1 MEEEIRVELAAA
13 DMVAPVEP
21 ELLMPAHGESSD
33 EAPERPLEKKNTV
46 YEKIARWIVAATV
59 FLIPLFFL
67 PWTTGIIE
75 LNKLALLTAAT
86 GAALIFWFLHVIVS
100 GQMSFRRSPVNL
112 GILAVLGAEILA
124 VIFSLARFKGL
135 FGLTNSLSDSLVA
148 VINLAVFYFLV
159 INLFRRGRRL
169 QLILAASL
177 GLALLYGLLQMS
189 GFYIFKYLNISILD
203 FTSSHAFN
211 TVGSVNAL
219 GLLAAAAL
227 PLFGKIRNEKIVLK
241 FLRIAGLVVAFA
253 VLLIL
258 NWWILWAAA
267 IAGMTVIMLLDSLV
281 TGRENKF
288 KISRFLLPMTV
299 IVLGIFF
306 TIVNLNLSFIKKNFP
321 VEIGPSFGLSGR
333 VVKSTLSESPI
344 FGYGPENFS
353 LAFDKFGADK
363 LVNTTLS
370 GIKFF
375 DSTSEVINF
384 AAHGGIIL
392 LAAFAFLFWSLFAAI
407 KRSVAGGIKS
417 VGLVASL
424 AALVVGS
431 FLYPLNLTMFFLFF
445 ILAALLVLDLAKED
459 AKLTDIEEKP
469 LASLAAS
476 LGFVGSLILVLVET
490 YFGATVYLADA
501 KYADA
506 LSEKDS
512 QKRTDLLVRAVN
524 LNGHDDRYYRS
535 ASQAALELLAQEL
548 IKKAD
553 KNDTDRSS
561 RIQNYIGSA
570 INLARRATEV
580 SPRETNNW
588 TNLGG
593 VYQELVGLVD
603 GVDNL
608 AAVAYAKASELR
620 PGDANIYNQAGNVF
634 LGKADLLLRLAVANA
649 GSAQQFRQGAADALT
664 RAEENYKRAIEL
676 STNFGVAIYNL
687 GVVYDRQGKLGEA
700 VKQLEKI
707 MPFNGN
713 QPNLAFELGLL
724 YYRNGQKDKAFA
736 QLQRAVILSPNFSNA
751 RWYLALIYEERR
763 DLPNAIEQLEK
774 ILSLEENKGN
784 QIVTTKLSELKK
796 GQTKIPPQKV
806 LDQKPLQ

>member
-1 MEEEIRVELAAA
+1 MNFMEEEIRVELAAA

-384 AAHGGIIL
+384 AAHGGIIV

-431 FLYPLNLTMFFLFF
+431 FLYPLNLTMFFLIF
-445 ILAALLVLDLAKED
+445 
-459 AKLTDIEEKP
+459 
-469 LASLAAS
+469 
-476 LGFVGSLILVLVET
+476 VLVET

-570 INLARRATEV
+570 INLARRATGV
-580 SPRETNNW
+580 SPRETNNR

-603 GVDNL
+603 GVVNL
-608 AAVAYAKASELR
+608 DAVAYAKASELR